1 MKKKLFLL
9 GILAILFAGILAFR
23 YFLWDTQNTF
33 GRLKIVSSPSAGIF
47 IDNAAIGKSPFE
59 EKYKVGE
66 YMLKLIPEGD
76 ATATASW
83 QGKIRIY
90 KNALTYV
97 NRELGSSDVNSAGEV
112 FTVVPMETKPKDD
125 NYGEVYVETDPNGA
139 IVYLDND
146 EKGVAPLV
154 LQDVLKG
161 DHEISVFMPGFYRR
175 TQKLNVE
182 GAYRVNT
189 LFKLAI
195 DPGQQKPSPT
205 PASPSAGL
213 KDGDKTS
220 TPSAKPSTKVTK
232 APNGKTTITID
243 DTPVGFLR
251 VREEP
256 TVNASESA
264 RVNPG
269 ETFDVLEE
277 QDGWYK
283 INFDADKMG
292 WVSGQYATKSE

>member
-205 PASPSAGL
+205 PASPSADL
-213 KDGDKTS
+213 KDGEKNS

-232 APNGKTTITID
+232 SPTGKTTITID

-277 QDGWYK
+277 KDGWYK
-283 INFDADKMG
+283 INYDADKMG